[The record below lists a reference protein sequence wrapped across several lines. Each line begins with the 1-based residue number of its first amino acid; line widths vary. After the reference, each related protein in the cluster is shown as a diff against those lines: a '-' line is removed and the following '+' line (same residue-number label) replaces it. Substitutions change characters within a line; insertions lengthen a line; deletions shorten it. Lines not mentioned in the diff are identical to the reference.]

1 MAELIHK
8 KESYVIMGAC
18 FEVYKEKGHGF
29 VEPIYQECLE
39 IEMKLRNIPFET
51 QQALPL
57 VYKGTSFEASLY
69 SRSNMLRQNYCRA

>member
-8 KESYVIMGAC
+8 KESYAIMGAC

-39 IEMKLRNIPFET
+39 IEMKLRNIPFKA
-51 QQALPL
+51 QKALPL
-57 VYKGTSFEASLY
+57 DYKGQALKHSLY
-69 SRSNMLRQNYCRA
+69 RRKRRFLL